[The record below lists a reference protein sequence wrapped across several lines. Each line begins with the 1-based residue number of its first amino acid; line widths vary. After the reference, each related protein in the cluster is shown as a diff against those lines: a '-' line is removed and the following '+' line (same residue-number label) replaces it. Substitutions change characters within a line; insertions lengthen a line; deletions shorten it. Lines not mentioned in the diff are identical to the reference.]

1 MRAVYLLLSA
11 TALRFSQ
18 ETRVPSFE
26 SVITML
32 NNLVDQIENEESSD
46 EADYNAFK
54 TWFTTQSDATSSSIS
69 GLTSR
74 LQELTAILADLR
86 SRQHA
91 LSTEVNRL
99 NGEIDTTQ
107 QQMDQAKSKRTEEHN
122 SFVQEQL
129 DFDNSI
135 KACDT
140 AVEMLKKYY
149 GDGKPKESTRPSWM
163 SLLATLKALHVRA
176 AALQHPQARRIA
188 AFLQSATVSKQVPGM
203 RGSTMFDEHQDSTGE
218 ALSIVAQVKDLGS
231 TFMDD
236 KQSSIDQEEE
246 LNSAFQNLMA
256 QKAQQ
261 LSSLTT
267 QRNTQQAIL
276 TKVNQELGENEN
288 AEATAKATLQ
298 DEQTFLSAITAQ
310 EQDTTAMYEQRVADR
325 AEEKKSVA
333 GAIAVLQAENPSL
346 LQRGSRRG
354 AQKHK
359 TVLKSATA
367 HAARRLAPAAP
378 CRQCHSAS
386 LFLRQQANSIHS
398 ELLATA
404 AMATGSGQALA
415 PVVTQLNELVTRL
428 DEQQRQEE
436 EHKEWCEKELSET
449 AKTKGHHEA
458 LVEELKSKIEDTK
471 GTIEDKKQ
479 SISDTADAIKT
490 ADEEYAELKDVR
502 AKAKADFEA
511 EHADYVDAI
520 QALNQAIDLLG
531 DFYRSGSAMIQSDQA
546 QVYVP
551 DAADRAGAPSMGLT
565 GSYEKKG
572 GAKVVSI
579 LRDTRLEFTAGKE
592 SLEKQE
598 EQQVKDFEASTVAY
612 QKSRADLVDAG
623 NRLSAELQSAEL
635 ALTQQQGDLKANE
648 DKVMQATAYLAQVGG
663 SCNVLI
669 DNFPTRTKMRAE
681 EKESILKAIGILQ
694 AAV

>member
-1 MRAVYLLLSA
+1 
-11 TALRFSQ
+11 
-18 ETRVPSFE
+18 
-26 SVITML
+26 
-32 NNLVDQIENEESSD
+32 
-46 EADYNAFK
+46 
-54 TWFTTQSDATSSSIS
+54 
-69 GLTSR
+69 
-74 LQELTAILADLR
+74 
-86 SRQHA
+86 
-91 LSTEVNRL
+91 
-99 NGEIDTTQ
+99 
-107 QQMDQAKSKRTEEHN
+107 
-122 SFVQEQL
+122 
-129 DFDNSI
+129 
-135 KACDT
+135 
-140 AVEMLKKYY
+140 
-149 GDGKPKESTRPSWM
+149 
-163 SLLATLKALHVRA
+163 
-176 AALQHPQARRIA
+176 
-188 AFLQSATVSKQVPGM
+188 
-203 RGSTMFDEHQDSTGE
+203 
-218 ALSIVAQVKDLGS
+218 
-231 TFMDD
+231 
-236 KQSSIDQEEE
+236 
-246 LNSAFQNLMA
+246 
-256 QKAQQ
+256 
-261 LSSLTT
+261 
-267 QRNTQQAIL
+267 
-276 TKVNQELGENEN
+276 
-288 AEATAKATLQ
+288 
-298 DEQTFLSAITAQ
+298 
-310 EQDTTAMYEQRVADR
+310 
-325 AEEKKSVA
+325 
-333 GAIAVLQAENPSL
+333 
-346 LQRGSRRG
+346 
-354 AQKHK
+354 
-359 TVLKSATA
+359 
-367 HAARRLAPAAP
+367 
-378 CRQCHSAS
+378 
-386 LFLRQQANSIHS
+386 
-398 ELLATA
+398 
-404 AMATGSGQALA
+404 
-415 PVVTQLNELVTRL
+415 VVTQLNELVTRL

>member
-1 MRAVYLLLSA
+1 
-11 TALRFSQ
+11 
-18 ETRVPSFE
+18 
-26 SVITML
+26 
-32 NNLVDQIENEESSD
+32 
-46 EADYNAFK
+46 
-54 TWFTTQSDATSSSIS
+54 
-69 GLTSR
+69 
-74 LQELTAILADLR
+74 
-86 SRQHA
+86 
-91 LSTEVNRL
+91 
-99 NGEIDTTQ
+99 
-107 QQMDQAKSKRTEEHN
+107 MDQAKAKRTEEHN
-122 SFVQEQL
+122 SFVAEQL

-135 KACDT
+135 KACDK

-176 AALQHPQARRIA
+176 AALQRPQARKIA
-188 AFLQSATVSKQVPGM
+188 AFLQSAAVSKQVPGM

-246 LNSAFQNLMA
+246 LNTAFQNLMA

-276 TKVNQELGENEN
+276 NKVNQELGENEN

-298 DEQTFLSAITAQ
+298 DENAYLSAIQAQ
-310 EQDTTAMYEQRVADR
+310 EQDTTAMYEQRVSDR
-325 AEEKKSVA
+325 AEEKKAVS

-346 LQRGSRRG
+346 LQRGARRG
-354 AQKHK
+354 AKRKAAALKHSEARG
-359 TVLKSATA
+359 VRLLPVAQLSASCP
-367 HAARRLAPAAP
+367 R
-378 CRQCHSAS
+378 CHSAS

-415 PVVTQLNELVTRL
+415 PVVTQLNELVVRL
-428 DEQQRQEE
+428 DGQQRQEE
-436 EHKEWCEKELSET
+436 EHKAWCEKELSET
-449 AKTKGHHEA
+449 AKTKSHHEA

-479 SISDTADAIKT
+479 SISDTADAIKA
-490 ADEEYAELKDVR
+490 ADDEYADLKDVR
-502 AKAKADFEA
+502 AKAKADFDA

-520 QALNQAIDLLG
+520 QALNQAIDLLA
-531 DFYRSGSAMIQSDQA
+531 DFYRSGSAMIQSDQ
-546 QVYVP
+546 VYVP
-551 DAADRAGAPSMGLT
+551 DAADRAGAPTMGIS

-572 GAKVVSI
+572 GARVVSI
-579 LRDTRLEFTAGKE
+579 LKDTRMEFSAGKE
-592 SLEKQE
+592 HLEKQE
-598 EQQVKDFEASTVAY
+598 AQQVADFEASTVAY

-623 NRLSAELQSAEL
+623 NRLSAELQSAQL

-648 DKVMQATAYLAQVGG
+648 DKVMQATTYLAQVGG

-669 DNFPTRTKMRAE
+669 DNFPTRTKMRAD

-694 AAV
+694 SAV

>member
-1 MRAVYLLLSA
+1 LSVA
-11 TALRFSQ
+11 ALRFSQ
-18 ETRVPSFE
+18 ETSAKVPSFE

-32 NNLVDQIENEESSD
+32 NNLVDQIENEETSD
-46 EADYNAFK
+46 EGDYNSFK
-54 TWFTTQSDATSSSIS
+54 QWFTTQSDATSSSIS
-69 GLTSR
+69 ALTSR
-74 LQELTAILADLR
+74 LQELTAIIADLR
-86 SRQHA
+86 SRQHS

-135 KACDT
+135 KACDK

-149 GDGKPKESTRPSWM
+149 GDGKPKESTKPAWM

-176 AALQHPQARRIA
+176 AALKRPEARTIA
-188 AFLQSATVSKQVPGM
+188 AFLQSAAVSTQVPGM
-203 RGSTMFDEHQDSTGE
+203 RGSSMFDEHQDSTGE
-218 ALSIVAQVKDLGS
+218 ALSIVAQVKDLGA

-236 KQSSIDQEEE
+236 KQSSIDQETE

-261 LSSLTT
+261 LASLTS

-276 TKVNQELGENEN
+276 NKVNQELGENEN

-298 DEQTFLSAITAQ
+298 DENAFLSAITAQ

-325 AEEKKSVA
+325 AEEKKAVT
-333 GAIAVLQAENPSL
+333 GAMSVLQAENPSL
-346 LQRGSRRG
+346 LQRGARRG
-354 AQKHK
+354 AKRK
-359 TVLKSATA
+359 TVLKSEAHTA
-367 HAARRLAPAAP
+367 RKLLPAVPAAP
-378 CRQCHSAS
+378 CRSCHSAS
-386 LFLRQQANSIHS
+386 LFLRQQADSIHS

-415 PVVTQLNELVTRL
+415 PVVTQLNELVSRL

-449 AKTKGHHEA
+449 AKTKSHHEN
-458 LVEELKSKIEDTK
+458 LVDELKGKIEDTK
-471 GTIEDKKQ
+471 GVIEDKKQ

-490 ADEEYAELKDVR
+490 ADQEYVELKDVR

-531 DFYRSGSAMIQSDQA
+531 DFYRSGSAMVQTD

-551 DAADRAGAPSMGLT
+551 GSADRAGAPSMGLT

-579 LRDTRLEFTAGKE
+579 LSDTRKEFAAGKD

-598 EQQVKDFEASTVAY
+598 AQQVADFEASTVAY
-612 QKSRADLVDAG
+612 QKTRADLVDAG
-623 NRLSAELQSAEL
+623 NRLAAELQSAQL
-635 ALTQQQGDLKANE
+635 ALAQQQGDLKTNE

-669 DNFPTRTKMRAE
+669 DNFPTRTKMREE

-694 AAV
+694 SAV